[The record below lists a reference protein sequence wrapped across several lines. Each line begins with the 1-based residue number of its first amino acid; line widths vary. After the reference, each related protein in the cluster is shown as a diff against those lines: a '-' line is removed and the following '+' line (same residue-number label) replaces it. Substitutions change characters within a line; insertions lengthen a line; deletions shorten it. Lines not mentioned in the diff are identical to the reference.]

1 MTFDPKDI
9 GLSSDAGPTPSR
21 TVFFSS
27 QGVMSV
33 TSNGLP
39 YPALAEAENAQE
51 QTYDF
56 KFVYRAGSLTQSPQ
70 VCNNDIIGIFVN
82 GVVFKHTPVSTRIPY
97 RSTIAPTGYNF
108 NTVHLAEVYE
118 KDFAHGYTNNTI
130 YEYHSGKFLKDAWN
144 TPLVYNNKFY
154 YSQTNFNGDNFRHQ
168 DGHSKIIGFAFDGY
182 PIYGPY
188 GYLAATD
195 SDSGTKLIQSGYVT
209 LPNDSHRPRNFKYDD
224 TIETSIGEVTLDA
237 GSFIQDFIYKKNKG
251 DLDEH
256 NGRYCV
262 TPDFPNG
269 TYAYFLTFKDETLN
283 KPAYPYIVGPSTYQQ
298 RNFVSE
304 IAQKL
309 LPEESLWTI
318 PTGKRISTL
327 IERNVTEL
335 ILPLTNLN
343 GIEVSTIAGALPP
356 GLRLEGNIIRGTV
369 YEVVRD
375 TVFNVVL
382 RAKYEN
388 RFEDRTLE
396 LVVTGEDS
404 PVWQTQEGL
413 LPIGSNNSLFILD
426 SSYVDFQLSAI
437 DPDLSAGDELS
448 YYIANEDGVL
458 PPGITLTEDGRI
470 QGIVEPLLS
479 LDKRF
484 QSGGYDSMPFG
495 GLPMDYATLSSNGYG
510 SFFYDTVDFDYNE
523 PTANPRKLNR
533 YYPFAVTVTD
543 GDTFVRREFKI
554 YLVGDDYL
562 KADNTIMQAGTGV
575 FTADA
580 TNVRTPTWLTPRDL
594 GFKRANNFTT
604 LYLDVIDNPTLEGVL
619 VYTLES
625 VNDDGTPSELPPG
638 LTLDSTTGEIVGRL
652 PYQPAIT
659 QDYKFTVRATRITND
674 LDTVEIFAN
683 YYEDTLLGKDNFK
696 IYKIDLTGD
705 IDGVNDLFELVGR
718 DILLGSR
725 QYRVTNVDSRNQDYD
740 IIFLDQTLA
749 PSIPLIMSRT
759 ARTGS
764 DDIFVSRLSESQKD
778 RYQGRILRFAEN
790 ETYTITN
797 IVPYIEYDIKQSDPA
812 SDPILP
818 SKSPRQIEVN
828 TNYFIGDYVIFNSE
842 SGGNDKIYKA
852 TVTHNTQPLKD
863 IDDNLI
869 LNEDGIVQIDFDIS
883 KWQLVA
889 ESLDQLSL
897 EDKLTATKQALEDEY
912 GYTAYIE
919 VISETNWKVKLP
931 STSTS
936 RVVENIRDFFQES
949 DSTRLII
956 NVLRDDEHKIKLDK
970 NLSRQLNQGRNI
982 GIALF
987 QNDSFRESLVVAA
1000 TDEVDIPSTAK
1011 TFEIRVIGEI
1021 DSNIEWITPSDL
1033 GRINAN
1039 FTSTLKVEAQTTVP
1053 DTKMIY
1059 TVKEGKLPFGM
1070 YLNFDGEIIGNAR
1083 QFGNTEKPG
1092 LTLFDGG
1099 TSTWDGFFPGE
1110 TSFDREYKF
1119 TVEARDRFN
1128 YTAIEREFTLYVDD
1142 LEDTV
1147 YTDVYMRP
1155 MLEEQQRIEYRNFI
1169 SNPDVFKPEN
1179 IYRPGDPEFG
1189 IRKNMDMLVYAGI
1202 EAKTIDEFV
1211 AAAAKNAKRK
1221 KYILGDF
1228 KSAKAIDPDSNE
1240 TIYEVIYIDVQDPAM
1255 SNNGKTAST
1264 FNITT
1269 GNKIT
1274 ADSVQ
1279 YAVKDDET
1287 KTGAGYENLPVYG
1300 RGIIRFVVVDN
1311 EELVIETR
1319 SESVDVNVDD
1329 ADFELEVRDSGDV
1342 IVELQISDSEPNRF
1356 RPKTNTI
1363 KADSDAIKVSQ
1374 TNDKVRYRSSIE
1386 HIRDNIEKIGSKER
1400 NFLPLWM
1407 RSPQDQLQELDY
1419 VTAIPVCYC
1428 KPGTS
1433 EIILNNIKNYGFDT
1447 KIINYDIDRY
1457 IVKGLDINEQEKYV
1471 LFANY
1476 QFNV

>member
-1 MTFDPKDI
+1 MTFDPKNI

-21 TVFFSS
+21 TLFYTT

-39 YPALAEAENAQE
+39 YPALADATNVNEKN
-51 QTYDF
+51 YNF
-56 KFVYRAGSLTQSPQ
+56 KFVYRAKSSTQSPQ
-70 VCNNDIIGIFVN
+70 VCNNDNIGIFVN
-82 GVVFKHTPVSTRIPY
+82 GVVFKHVPVSTRIPY
-97 RSTIAPTGYNF
+97 RSTKSPAGYKF
-108 NTVHLAEVYE
+108 NTVHLAEVFE
-118 KDFAHGYTNNTI
+118 KDSAHGYNNNGT

-144 TPLVYNNKFY
+144 TPLVYNNRFY
-154 YSQTNFNGDNFRHQ
+154 YSQTNYNGDNFRHA
-168 DGHSKIIGFAFDGY
+168 DGHSKVLGFSFDGY

-188 GYLAATD
+188 GYVAATD
-195 SDSGTKLIQSGYVT
+195 NTSGTKLIQSGYVT
-209 LPNDSHRPRNFKYDD
+209 LPNDSHRPRNYKYNDI
-224 TIETSIGEVTLDA
+224 IETSIGEVELDA
-237 GSFIQDFIYKKNKG
+237 GSFIQDYIYKKNKG
-251 DLDEH
+251 DLDEQ

-262 TPDFPNG
+262 TPDFPEG
-269 TYAYFLTFKDETLN
+269 TYAYFLTFKDETLDS
-283 KPAYPYIVGPSTYQQ
+283 PAYPYIVGPSTYQQ
-298 RNFVSE
+298 RNFVEE
-304 IAQKL
+304 IAEKI

-335 ILPLTNLN
+335 ILPLTNAN
-343 GIEVSTIAGALPP
+343 GITVEVISGSLPP
-356 GLRLEGNIIRGTV
+356 GLRLEENIIRGTV
-369 YEVVRD
+369 YEVIRD
-375 TVFNVVL
+375 TIFNVVI

-396 LVVTGEDS
+396 FVVTGADD

-413 LPIGSNNSLFILD
+413 LPIGENNSLFILD
-426 SSYVDFQLSAI
+426 SSYVDFQLAAV
-437 DPDLSAGDELS
+437 DPDISAGDELS
-448 YYIANEDGVL
+448 YYIANDDGVL

-484 QSGGYDSMPFG
+484 QGGGYDSMPFG
-495 GLPMDYATLSSNGYG
+495 GIPMDYATLSSNGYG
-510 SFFYDTVDFDYNE
+510 SFFYDTVGFGFNE
-523 PTANPRKLNR
+523 PTSNPRKLNR

-594 GFKRANNFTT
+594 GFKRANNNTT
-604 LYLDVIDNPTLEGVL
+604 LYLEIIDNPTLEGVL
-619 VYTLES
+619 IYTLES

-659 QDYKFTVRATRITND
+659 QNYKFSVRATRITND

-683 YYEDTLLGKDNFK
+683 YFEDTLLGKDSFK

-725 QYRVTNVDSRNQDYD
+725 QYKVTNVDSRNQDYD

-749 PSIPLIMSRT
+749 PSIPLLMSRT
-759 ARTGS
+759 ARTGTN
-764 DDIFVSRLSESQKD
+764 DLFVSRLSESEKD
-778 RYQGRILRFAEN
+778 KYQGRVLRFADN

-797 IVPYIEYDIKQSDPA
+797 IVPYIEYDIRQSDPNT
-812 SDPILP
+812 DPILP

-828 TNYFIGDYVIFNSE
+828 TNYFVGDYVIFNSE
-842 SGGNDKIYKA
+842 SGGNDKVYKA
-852 TVTHNTQPLKD
+852 IVTHNTQPVLD
-863 IDDNLI
+863 VDGNLV
-869 LNEDGIVQIDFDIS
+869 LNDDGIVQINFETS
-883 KWQLVA
+883 NWQLVA
-889 ESLDQLSL
+889 EGLYGLSL
-897 EDKLTATKQALEDEY
+897 QDRLTATKQALEAEY
-912 GYTAYIE
+912 GYTAYID
-919 VISETNWKVKLP
+919 VIDKNNWRVKIP

-936 RVVENIRDFFQES
+936 RVIENIRDFFSES
-949 DSTRLII
+949 DSTKLII
-956 NVLRDDEHKIKLDK
+956 SVLRDDEHKIKLDK

-987 QNDSFRESLVVAA
+987 QNDSFRESLIVAA
-1000 TDEVDIPSTAK
+1000 SDEVDIPSTAK
-1011 TFEIRVIGEI
+1011 TFELRVIGEI

-1033 GRINAN
+1033 GIINAN
-1039 FTSTLKVEAQTTVP
+1039 FTSTLKVQAQTTVP

-1059 TVKEGKLPFGM
+1059 TVKKGKLPFGM
-1070 YLNFDGEIIGNAR
+1070 YLNYEGEIIGAAR
-1083 QFGNTEKPG
+1083 QFGNEENPG
-1092 LTLFDGG
+1092 LTTFDNI
-1099 TSTWDGFFPGE
+1099 TTTWDGFFPGE
-1110 TSFDREYKF
+1110 TSFDRTYKF

-1128 YTAIEREFTLYVDD
+1128 YTAIEREFLLKVEDLDD
-1142 LEDTV
+1142 IQ
-1147 YTDVYMRP
+1147 YTDVFMRP
-1155 MLEEQQRIEYRNFI
+1155 MLPQTQRIEFRNFI
-1169 SNPDVFKPEN
+1169 SNSDVFNPEN
-1179 IYRPGDPEFG
+1179 IYRPGDPKFG
-1189 IRKNMDMLVYAGI
+1189 IQKNMDMLVYAGI
-1202 EAKTIDEFV
+1202 EAKSINEFV

-1228 KSAKAIDPDSNE
+1228 KTAKAVDPDSNE
-1240 TIYEVIYIDVQDPAM
+1240 TIYEVVYIDVQDPAM
-1255 SNNGKTAST
+1255 SDNGKTMSK
-1264 FNITT
+1264 FNIATE
-1269 GNKIT
+1269 NKIT
-1274 ADSVQ
+1274 ADSIQ
-1279 YAVKDDET
+1279 YSVKDDET

-1300 RGIIRFVVVDN
+1300 RGVIRFIVVDN

-1319 SESVDVNVDD
+1319 GDTVDVDVDNQ
-1329 ADFELEVRDSGDV
+1329 DFELEIRDGEV
-1342 IVELQISDSEPNRF
+1342 TIELQISDSEPNRF

-1363 KADSDAIKVSQ
+1363 KADSDAVKVSQ
-1374 TNDKVRYRSSIE
+1374 TKDRVRYRSSIE
-1386 HIRDNIEKIGSKER
+1386 HIRDNIEKIGLKER

-1433 EIILNNIKNYGFDT
+1433 EVILNNIKNYGFDT
-1447 KIINYDIDRY
+1447 KNINYDIDRY
-1457 IVKGLDINEQEKYV
+1457 IVREIDIDEQEKYV